1 MQIDSN
7 IKVTIKNVNK
17 DNVFLHYTS
26 IDNLDSILTT
36 GLEPRIGKNSIAIE
50 KSKKIFFTVGFDNTL
65 VLMDAWIKWLVLR
78 PKNNF
83 IYRCGAFFMT
93 KSYFPKVIIDFIFKN
108 WINDKK
114 RIEKACVQLNK
125 ILNNSVFLI
134 LNLEEGIDFDYRDID
149 EVKEQK
155 FSRKQLNYIYTYG
168 KDSNDYTIEKW
179 NMHTFSNKKI
189 SKEKIKVLEF
199 NNSINAND
207 LISYMVDNVSNSN
220 LINELPFFN
229 VYVDRYL
236 LKK

>member
-7 IKVTIKNVNK
+7 IKVTVKNVNK

-50 KSKKIFFTVGFDNTL
+50 KTKKIFFTVGFNNTL

-83 IYRCGAFFMT
+83 IYRCGAFLMT

-114 RIEKACVQLNK
+114 RIEKA
-125 ILNNSVFLI
+125 
-134 LNLEEGIDFDYRDID
+134 
-149 EVKEQK
+149 
-155 FSRKQLNYIYTYG
+155 
-168 KDSNDYTIEKW
+168 
-179 NMHTFSNKKI
+179 I
-189 SKEKIKVLEF
+189 SIH
-199 NNSINAND
+199 
-207 LISYMVDNVSNSN
+207 
-220 LINELPFFN
+220 
-229 VYVDRYL
+229 
-236 LKK
+236 